1 MAGYGEAITV
11 IFTVWDCAA
20 NTPKLGD
27 VANLTMRVIKD
38 GVAAGAANAPVEVE
52 NGEYKLA
59 LTIAERTC
67 DFLVVEGSSA
77 SPNTVVIPT
86 KLEVPASLDQIAGAI
101 MEKLVADHKAVAGSL
116 AAFINLIAA
125 ERAEKMVT
133 DEDANTE
140 KIYDTDGITLLRTL
154 THVRVDEVITRT
166 PS

>member
-11 IFTVWDCAA
+11 TFTVWDTAA

-38 GVAAGAANAPVEVE
+38 GIAAAAANAPVEVE
-52 NGEYKLA
+52 NGEYR
-59 LTIAERTC
+59 LTLNAVEREC
-67 DFLVVEGSSA
+67 QFLVVEGSSA

-86 KLEVPASLDQIAGAI
+86 KMEVPASLSQIAGAV
-101 MEKLVADHKAVAGSL
+101 MEKLVGDHDGVAGSL
-116 AAFINLIAA
+116 AAFINLIER
-125 ERAEKMVT
+125 ERAGKMVT

-140 KIYDTDGITLLRTL
+140 KIYDPGDVLLRTL
-154 THVRVDEVITRT
+154 THVEVDGVITRT